1 MLPGG
6 LNYPHRYIRLIV
18 HASSA
23 ERVYVEKVSD
33 ATWWAELPPQGT
45 CSRLYLL
52 VQQRVYVEQVS
63 AATWWAELPPQ
74 VRTVDCTC

>member
-6 LNYPHRYIRLIV
+6 LNYPHRYIRLNV

-33 ATWWAELPPQGT
+33 ATWWAELPPQIVLA
-45 CSRLYLL
+45 S
-52 VQQRVYVEQVS
+52 S
-63 AATWWAELPPQ
+63 AESLCGAGF
-74 VRTVDCTC
+74 